1 MAYTNNNGQ
10 ARVGVRIVPLSVVI
24 PTISALL
31 DSYSGAAAAYSLR
44 KLSATWSGSA
54 IRVRRSS
61 DNTEMNIGFDS
72 DGNLDTIALSS
83 FVGSGSGFVTTWY
96 DQTGN
101 NFNRTQTTAAG
112 QPNIVYLGAINMVN
126 GKPAMYFDPNVGFAL
141 QGPKIGETYMGAGYS
156 STVLNV
162 TKLDSSYST
171 TEEYPLFGGTGWYD
185 SRFSI
190 NSNKW
195 YLINTGTGIS
205 STVNA
210 SANQVVS
217 SVVFAYTT
225 DKVRI
230 NGTEV
235 ISGNVGISGG
245 TNYNYIGQ
253 SWLGKRYKGYFQEHI
268 IYASDKTSVISAME
282 TNMNTYYSAYPN
294 PTSVWNLLNSVYNA
308 DTTASPSLKTSL
320 VASYNGE
327 ANANDS
333 FGTNNGTAVGG
344 LTYTTGKIGNAFSF
358 NGTNAYV
365 SLPNNS
371 FNNLTGDFSV
381 SFWMNLNNSHPTD
394 FGMLFSNL
402 QFPVDYSTYYGFQIG
417 FYNGQIYFTV
427 GSNTGNSTASTR
439 LLSSTLSGYI
449 GTWVHVTCTHKQST
463 GYKIYVNG
471 SLNTSNNGTYNPVY
485 TTNHTPS
492 IGAQYS
498 VNNSPNNLT
507 YKINGSVDA
516 LNIWQKELT
525 ASEVI
530 ELYNSGNGAQYIGDN
545 FYKPTTNDALGT
557 NNGTA
562 QGGLTYGLGKVGTA
576 FQFNGTNAYV
586 SLPNSSG
593 QFNFTSDFSIG
604 CWFKTNTIS
613 GNQMIFSNLMYNGGT
628 RKGYYIILASNTI
641 GCWLVNQP
649 THNQEFYTS
658 AVVSINTWYHLS
670 VTRESGVVKIYLN
683 GTLLATDTNA
693 IPLAYVTTL
702 TSIGAYTNATGS
714 TLAYFNGNIDAF
726 NIWQKALTQSE
737 ITELYNSGNGKQYP
751 N

>member
-1 MAYTNNNGQ
+1 
-10 ARVGVRIVPLSVVI
+10 
-24 PTISALL
+24 
-31 DSYSGAAAAYSLR
+31 
-44 KLSATWSGSA
+44 
-54 IRVRRSS
+54 
-61 DNTEMNIGFDS
+61 MNIGFDAG
-72 DGNLDTIALSS
+72 GNLDTIALST

-217 SVVFAYTT
+217 SVVFAYAT

-245 TNYNYIGQ
+245 TGYNYIGQ

-282 TNMNTYYSAYPN
+282 SNMNTYYSAYPN

-308 DTTASPSLKTSL
+308 DTTASSSLKTSL

-327 ANANDS
+327 SNANDS
-333 FGTNNGTAVGG
+333 FGSNNGTAVGG
-344 LTYTTGKIGNAFSF
+344 LTYGTGKIGNAFVF
-358 NGTNAYV
+358 NGSNSYV

-371 FNNLTGDFSV
+371 LNPSGDFTISLWVKFNSV
-381 SFWMNLNNSHPTD
+381 AATYINLIENYYNPSFNSR
-394 FGMLFSNL
+394 
-402 QFPVDYSTYYGFQIG
+402 YGFNVYLQSGKIR
-417 FYNGQIYFTV
+417 FATYD
-427 GSNTGNSTASTR
+427 GSITNIA
-439 LLSSTLSGYI
+439 
-449 GTWVHVTCTHKQST
+449 QST
-463 GYKIYVNG
+463 TTFVVNQWYQIVLSKKLNTAPKLYVNG
-471 SLNTSNNGTYNPVY
+471 LNETFAQVGGNISNNIVYNSLCKSLFGVDFD
-485 TTNHTPS
+485 
-492 IGAQYS
+492 YS
-498 VNNSPNNLT
+498 VSYNSFL
-507 YKINGSVDA
+507 NGSLDA
-516 LNIWQKELT
+516 INIWNKELT
-525 ASEVI
+525 ASEVS

-562 QGGLTYGLGKVGTA
+562 VGGLTYGLGKVGTA
-576 FQFNGTNAYV
+576 FQFNGSNSYV
-586 SLPNSSG
+586 SLPNNSFKFTG
-593 QFNFTSDFSIG
+593 NFSVSL
-604 CWFKTNTIS
+604 WFYCKN
-613 GNQMIFSNLMYNGGT
+613 FF
-628 RKGYYIILASNTI
+628 KCSNT
-641 GCWLVNQP
+641 N
-649 THNQEFYTS
+649 
-658 AVVSINTWYHLS
+658 
-670 VTRESGVVKIYLN
+670 
-683 GTLLATDTNA
+683 
-693 IPLAYVTTL
+693 
-702 TSIGAYTNATGS
+702 
-714 TLAYFNGNIDAF
+714 
-726 NIWQKALTQSE
+726 
-737 ITELYNSGNGKQYP
+737 
-751 N
+751 